1 MSEPPTEPAGVTT
14 PAAPT
19 TAAGAPRRRRAARG
33 SGTAGIAI
41 GGGVLLTM
49 LLCAFLLPLPYHPT
63 TPDPTSTLLPP
74 SGEHWLGT
82 DVSGFDVFSRVIAA
96 GRRDLPLALGGA
108 LLSLVIGA
116 VIGLVISRKGR
127 FGERAMR
134 MLDAFQSFPLIVLSV
149 TIVSFSGNAIQNVI
163 YAIVIINVPRFI
175 RLVRSEALAL
185 RETRYIEAAHA
196 IGAHPVRVMYRHM
209 LPNVIDVC
217 LVQMSLAAANAVI
230 VIAALNF
237 LGVGVSPPTPTW
249 GSMIRDGGANVA
261 LGQWWIVAAPGVAV
275 FLSVAALNLLA
286 DGIQRRFSD
295 D

>member
-1 MSEPPTEPAGVTT
+1 MSN
-14 PAAPT
+14 PT
-19 TAAGAPRRRRAARG
+19 TRAPASWRRRL
-33 SGTAGIAI
+33 SGTGTVGIVSGAAI
-41 GGGVLLTM
+41 LLLM
-49 LLCAFLLPLPYHPT
+49 LLSAFLLPLPYDPT
-63 TPDPTSTLLPP
+63 RPDPTSTLLPP
-74 SGEHWLGT
+74 GGGHWFGT

-108 LLSLVIGA
+108 FASLVVGA
-116 VIGLVISRKGR
+116 AIGLLISRKGK

-134 MLDAFQSFPLIVLSV
+134 VLDAFQSFPLIVLSV

-163 YAIVIINVPRFI
+163 YAILIINVPRFI

-185 RETRYIEAAHA
+185 RESRYIEAAHA
-196 IGAHPVRVMYRHM
+196 IGARPARVMFRHM

-217 LVQMSLAAANAVI
+217 LVQVSLAAANAVI

-261 LGQWWIVAAPGVAV
+261 LGQWWIVTAPGLAVFVAV
-275 FLSVAALNLLA
+275 CALNLLA